1 MRDLTRLASRIVM
14 FFMQFYYRLA
24 RHSRVSYKAYIDGRT
39 RLAGYNT
46 IQDNVLL
53 AGARIG
59 RGTYICRG
67 SNFTDAEVG
76 AFCSI
81 GRNVRIVNG
90 QHPTRTF
97 VSTHPAFFSPNG
109 QPGFSFVREKRYEDC
124 RYLDR
129 ERRVSVEVG
138 TSVRRTSERGGQF
151 LGYRIVHEK
160 RIVMERP
167 LFSIITITF
176 NAAGTLPAT
185 LRSVERQTFT
195 DYEYLIV
202 DGASTDGTVAIAQHS
217 AAVSSVTSEPD
228 KGLYDAMNKG
238 LRKARGCYLVFLN
251 AGDAFH
257 DPDTLQ
263 KIADS
268 IEKTDPD
275 IVYGETALVDSER
288 RFISMRRLQAP
299 ERLSVKSFRMGM
311 LVCHQAFI
319 VRREIAPEYDL
330 RYRFS
335 ADFDWCIRC
344 MQMAK
349 TITHTHE
356 VLIDYLNEG
365 VTTANRKAS
374 LQERYEIMCRY
385 YGTLPTFLRH
395 LWFAVRFTF
404 ARFSGR
410 E

>member
-1 MRDLTRLASRIVM
+1 M
-14 FFMQFYYRLA
+14 
-24 RHSRVSYKAYIDGRT
+24 H
-39 RLAGYNT
+39 NH
-46 IQDNVLL
+46 
-53 AGARIG
+53 
-59 RGTYICRG
+59 
-67 SNFTDAEVG
+67 
-76 AFCSI
+76 
-81 GRNVRIVNG
+81 
-90 QHPTRTF
+90 HP
-97 VSTHPAFFSPNG
+97 HP
-109 QPGFSFVREKRYEDC
+109 K
-124 RYLDR
+124 
-129 ERRVSVEVG
+129 
-138 TSVRRTSERGGQF
+138 
-151 LGYRIVHEK
+151 
-160 RIVMERP
+160 
-167 LFSIITITF
+167 FSIITVTY
-176 NAAGTLPAT
+176 NAAKVLEDTIQSIVT
-185 LRSVERQTFT
+185 QT
-195 DYEYLIV
+195 YKNLEYIIV
-202 DGASTDGTVAIAQHS
+202 DGGSTDETLDIIHKYQEHITTVI
-217 AAVSSVTSEPD
+217 SEPD
-228 KGLYDAMNKG
+228 QGLYDAMNKG

-257 DPDTLQ
+257 EPDTLQ

-268 IEKTDPD
+268 IEKNDPD

-330 RYRFS
+330 RYSFS

-344 MQMAK
+344 MQMAR

-395 LWFAVRFTF
+395 LWFAVRFAF